1 MKIYVDN
8 LDMRDFKKIN
18 ILDNCIKKRTEFF
31 LIHTH
36 EGIFRIDSGTNDIQK
51 LNFIDKHSER
61 IQIKQ
66 WKCILDHSNTEY
78 ISEIYQIPIVY
89 SIEKITEEIYTLRD
103 KSPLKFVVL
112 KYDNQLLRDFYF
124 VCHEDIKNE
133 LIQEDFLSF
142 LSGIN

>member
-8 LDMRDFKKIN
+8 LDMRDLKKMK
-18 ILDNCIKKRTEFF
+18 ILDGCIKKKSEFF
-31 LIHTH
+31 LIHTQ
-36 EGIFRIDSGTNDIQK
+36 EGIFRIDSGTNDMQRM
-51 LNFIDKHSER
+51 NFIDKHCER

-66 WKCILDHSNTEY
+66 WECIVDYSNTEY

-89 SIEKITEEIYTLRD
+89 SVDKIIEETYILRD
-103 KSPLKFVVL
+103 KSPVKCVVL
-112 KYDNQLLRDFYF
+112 KYDNLLLRDFYF

-142 LSGIN
+142 LSEIN